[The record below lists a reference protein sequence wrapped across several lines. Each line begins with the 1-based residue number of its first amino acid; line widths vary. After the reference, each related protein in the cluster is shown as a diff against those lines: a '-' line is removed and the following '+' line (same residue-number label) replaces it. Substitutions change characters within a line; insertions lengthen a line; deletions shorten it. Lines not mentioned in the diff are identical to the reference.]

1 MRLKKIDY
9 KQFELF
15 DKTDKK
21 LKLDWEK
28 KNFLGRLKIA
38 LVNNSLGQN
47 TQDLRKSFDEIE
59 PQKDELS
66 KDERYSTN
74 NKSENDRLNMILSVI
89 DRTYQFYEHRFLSGE
104 ESDELKLPKMGKSK
118 QKMIRCDKK

>member
-1 MRLKKIDY
+1 MRKK
-9 KQFELF
+9 KFFRETENRE
-15 DKTDKK
+15 KGVDKK
-21 LKLDWEK
+21 GFTKYFSYET
-28 KNFLGRLKIA
+28 IA

-104 ESDELKLPKMGKSK
+104 ESDELKLPKISKSK

>member
-9 KQFELF
+9 KQFEFF